1 MSGHVDGEQMDRG
14 SQPSG
19 RAARDASIRPGRFGW
34 LTGTFRS
41 RLWLWSWLSWTAFFL
56 LPLWTGW
63 VLKLAF
69 DALDESESINRYLLV
84 LGVSEVVRWMAF
96 AFAVWVVVRW
106 WISALTLLRT
116 NMLYAQTV
124 SGGPDAATL
133 PDSPAEAISRF
144 SDDARDTVMWT
155 DSWLDGLGYS
165 TYAIGA
171 LAVMSTID
179 VRAAFVVL
187 IPVVIVTFIT
197 RLLTPRLY
205 AARAADRQATG
216 RVTAFLGEAFTG
228 MLAFRLAGR
237 EEAAI
242 TRLEQYTSVRRRTA
256 VRDTVLQQTI
266 DGISSSTADVTIG
279 LMLLVL
285 VPSVQAGDLS
295 VGDLAL
301 FVAYSTQL
309 GELPRYLARIITSR
323 EQAIVSYGRMGE
335 MVAPG
340 NVSNVLAHQ
349 HVTIEPGEAMRTRAP
364 DPDRVELQE
373 LVIEG
378 LTVRYPSN
386 GEGVTDVNL
395 TFERGSFNVITGP
408 VGAGKST
415 LLRALV
421 GLVPLENG
429 SVSWNGELIDDRA
442 AWFVPP
448 QSAHLPQIPRLFSES
463 LTENVV
469 LGRDP
474 SGLDAVLDLTTLR
487 SDIDEMPDGLDTVVG
502 ARGLRLSGGQAQRV
516 ATARSLL
523 TQPELLVVDDLS
535 SALDVA
541 TERELWD
548 RLASMGST
556 TVIAISQR
564 QLAID
569 RADQVVT
576 MADGRVVSVDRR

>member
-1 MSGHVDGEQMDRG
+1 MADEPMRGGPADRN
-14 SQPSG
+14 
-19 RAARDASIRPGRFGW
+19 DAIRPGRFGW

-41 RLWLWSWLSWTAFFL
+41 RLWIWSWISWTGFFL
-56 LPLWTGW
+56 MPLWTGW

-69 DALDESESINRYLLV
+69 DALEDSASINQYLVV
-84 LGVSEVVRWMAF
+84 LGVSEVVRWAIF

-106 WISALTLLRT
+106 WVSALTLLRT
-116 NMLYAQTV
+116 NMLHAQTV

-133 PDSPAEAISRF
+133 PDSPSEAISRF

-155 DSWLDGLGYS
+155 DSWLDGLGYT
-165 TYAIGA
+165 TYAVGA
-171 LAVMSTID
+171 LIVMSTID
-179 VRAAFVVL
+179 SRAAFVVL
-187 IPVVIVTFIT
+187 IPIAIVTFIT
-197 RLLTPRLY
+197 RMLTPRLY

-216 RVTAFLGEAFTG
+216 RVNAFLGEAFTG

-242 TRLEQYTSVRRRTA
+242 SRLEEYTSVRRQTA

-301 FVAYSTQL
+301 FVAYSAQL

-335 MVAPG
+335 MVAAGTP
-340 NVSNVLAHQ
+340 SNVLAHQ
-349 HVTIEPGEAMRTRAP
+349 QVTIEPDETMRRRSP
-364 DPDRVELQE
+364 DPERVALQR
-373 LVIEG
+373 LAVHD
-378 LTVRYPSN
+378 LSVRYPSN
-386 GEGVTDVNL
+386 GEGISDVNL
-395 TFERGSFNVITGP
+395 TFERGSFNVVTGP

-421 GLVPLENG
+421 GLVPLEGG
-429 SVSWNGELIDDRA
+429 SVSWNGEEVEDQA

-448 QSAHLPQIPRLFSES
+448 QAAHLPQIPRLFSES
-463 LTENVV
+463 LTENIA
-469 LGRDP
+469 LGRDTAD
-474 SGLDAVLDLTTLR
+474 LDAVLELTTLR
-487 SDIDEMPDGLDTVVG
+487 LDINEMPDGLDTVVG

-516 ATARSLL
+516 ATARSLI

-548 RLASMGST
+548 RLAGMGAT

-569 RADQVVT
+569 RADQVIT
-576 MADGRVVSVDRR
+576 MADGRVVSVDQRPNGDAIEN

>member
-1 MSGHVDGEQMDRG
+1 MTVSTGAPDDRN
-14 SQPSG
+14 
-19 RAARDASIRPGRFGW
+19 DAIQPGRFGW

-41 RLWLWSWLSWTAFFL
+41 KLWIWSWISWTLFFL
-56 LPLWTGW
+56 MPLWTGW
-63 VLKLAF
+63 ILKLAF
-69 DALDESESINRYLLV
+69 DALDQSESINRYLVV
-84 LGVSEVVRWMAF
+84 LGVSEVVRWIVF
-96 AFAVWVVVRW
+96 GFAVWVVVRW
-106 WISALTLLRT
+106 WVAALTLLRT

-133 PDSPAEAISRF
+133 PDSPSEAISRF
-144 SDDARDTVMWT
+144 TDDARDTVMWT

-165 TYAIGA
+165 AYAVGA
-171 LAVMSTID
+171 LVVMSTID
-179 VRAAFVVL
+179 VRAALVVL
-187 IPVVIVTFIT
+187 IPVAIVTFIT
-197 RLLTPRLY
+197 RMLTPRLY
-205 AARAADRQATG
+205 AARSADRQATG
-216 RVTAFLGEAFTG
+216 RVTSFLGEVFTG

-237 EEAAI
+237 EEAAV

-285 VPSVQAGDLS
+285 VPRVQSGALT

-301 FVAYSTQL
+301 FVVYATQL

-340 NVSNVLAHQ
+340 SLSNVLADQ
-349 HVTIEPGEAMRTRAP
+349 HVTIEPNDAMREREP
-364 DPDRVELQE
+364 DPERIELDE
-373 LVIEG
+373 LEVHG
-378 LTVRYPSN
+378 LGVRYASN
-386 GEGVTDVNL
+386 GEGVTDVSL
-395 TFERGSFNVITGP
+395 RFERGSFNVITGP
-408 VGAGKST
+408 VGSGKST

-421 GLVPLENG
+421 GLIPLETG
-429 SVSWNGELIDDRA
+429 SVSWNGEEVEDRA

-448 QSAHLPQIPRLFSES
+448 QSAHLPQVPRLFSET
-463 LTENVV
+463 LTENIT
-469 LGRDP
+469 LGRGTTD
-474 SGLDAVLDLTTLR
+474 LDAVLDLTTLR
-487 SDIDEMPDGLDTVVG
+487 FDVDEMPEGLDTVVG

-541 TERELWD
+541 TERELWN
-548 RLASMGST
+548 RLSEMGST

-569 RADQVVT
+569 RADQVIT
-576 MADGRVVSVDRR
+576 MAGGRVVSVEQR

>member
-1 MSGHVDGEQMDRG
+1 MRGGPDDRN
-14 SQPSG
+14 
-19 RAARDASIRPGRFGW
+19 DAIRPGRFGW
-34 LTGTFRS
+34 RTGTFRS
-41 RLWLWSWLSWTAFFL
+41 RLWLWSWISWTAFFL
-56 LPLWTGW
+56 MPLWTGW

-69 DALDESESINRYLLV
+69 DALDESESINQYLV
-84 LGVSEVVRWMAF
+84 ILGVSEVVRWAVF

-106 WISALTLLRT
+106 WVTALTLLRT
-116 NMLYAQTV
+116 NMLHAQTV

-133 PDSPAEAISRF
+133 PDSPSEAISRF
-144 SDDARDTVMWT
+144 TDDARDTVMWT
-155 DSWLDGLGYS
+155 DSWLDGLGYT
-165 TYAIGA
+165 TYAVGA
-171 LAVMSTID
+171 LIVMSTID
-179 VRAAFVVL
+179 ARAAFVVL
-187 IPVVIVTFIT
+187 IPIAIVTIIT

-242 TRLEQYTSVRRRTA
+242 GRLEEYTSVRRRTA

-309 GELPRYLARIITSR
+309 GELPRYLARVITSR

-340 NVSNVLAHQ
+340 SLSNILADQ
-349 HVTIEPGEAMRTRAP
+349 HVTIEPDETMRDRQP
-364 DPDRVELQE
+364 DPERVVLEQLE
-373 LVIEG
+373 VRD

-386 GEGVTDVNL
+386 GEGITDVNL
-395 TFERGSFNVITGP
+395 AFERGSFTVITGP

-421 GLVPLENG
+421 GLIPLQSG
-429 SVSWNGELIDDRA
+429 SISWNGEEIEDLA

-463 LTENVV
+463 LAENIS
-469 LGRDP
+469 LGRGTAD
-474 SGLDAVLDLTTLR
+474 LDAVLDLTTLR
-487 SDIDEMPDGLDTVVG
+487 LDIDEMPDGLETVVG

-541 TERELWD
+541 TERELWN
-548 RLASMGST
+548 RLAEMGST

-569 RADQVVT
+569 RADQVIM
-576 MADGRVVSVDRR
+576 MAEGRVVSVDRR

>member
-1 MSGHVDGEQMDRG
+1 MSNEPVAGGPADRN
-14 SQPSG
+14 
-19 RAARDASIRPGRFGW
+19 DAIRPGRFGW

-41 RLWLWSWLSWTAFFL
+41 RLWLWSWISWTAFFL
-56 LPLWTGW
+56 MPLWTGW

-69 DALDESESINRYLLV
+69 DALGQSASINQYLLV
-84 LGVSEVVRWMAF
+84 LGVSEVARWIIF

-106 WISALTLLRT
+106 WVTALTLLRT
-116 NMLYAQTV
+116 NMLHAQTV

-133 PDSPAEAISRF
+133 PDSPSEALSRF

-155 DSWLDGLGYS
+155 DSWLDGLGY
-165 TYAIGA
+165 TAYAVGA

-187 IPVVIVTFIT
+187 IPIAIVTFIT
-197 RLLTPRLY
+197 RMLTPRLY
-205 AARAADRQATG
+205 EARAADRKATG
-216 RVTAFLGEAFTG
+216 RVTAFLGETFTG

-242 TRLEQYTSVRRRTA
+242 ERLEEYTSVRRRTA

-266 DGISSSTADVTIG
+266 DGISSSTADITIG

-285 VPSVQAGDLS
+285 VPSVRSGDLS

-335 MVAPG
+335 LVAKGSLG
-340 NVSNVLAHQ
+340 NILADRSI
-349 HVTIEPGEAMRTRAP
+349 TIEPSDTMLQRQP
-364 DPDRVELQE
+364 DPERVPLERLE
-373 LVIEG
+373 IHG
-378 LTVRYPSN
+378 LSVRYPSN
-386 GEGVTDVNL
+386 GEGIADVDL
-395 TFERGSFNVITGP
+395 SFERGSFNVITGP

-421 GLVPLENG
+421 GLIPLDSG
-429 SVSWNGELIDDRA
+429 SISWNGEAIEDQA

-448 QSAHLPQIPRLFSES
+448 QAAHLPQIPRLFSES
-463 LTENVV
+463 LTENIT
-469 LGRDP
+469 LGRGSDA
-474 SGLDAVLDLTTLR
+474 LDAVLDLTTLR
-487 SDIDEMPDGLDTVVG
+487 LDVDEMPDGLETVVG

-523 TQPELLVVDDLS
+523 TGPELLVVDDLS

-541 TERELWD
+541 TERELWS
-548 RLASMGST
+548 RLAELGDT

-569 RADQVVT
+569 RADQVIT
-576 MADGRVVSVDRR
+576 MANGRVVSVERR

>member
-1 MSGHVDGEQMDRG
+1 MSDHTAEQG
-14 SQPSG
+14 SP
-19 RAARDASIRPGRFGW
+19 ANRDDAILPGRFGW

-41 RLWLWSWLSWTAFFL
+41 GLWLWSWISWTVFFL
-56 LPLWTGW
+56 MPLWTGW
-63 VLKLAF
+63 ILKLAF
-69 DALDESESINRYLLV
+69 DALDESASINGYLVV
-84 LGVSEVVRWMAF
+84 LGVSEVVRWVIF
-96 AFAVWVVVRW
+96 GFAVWVVVRW
-106 WISALTLLRT
+106 WVTALTLLRT
-116 NMLYAQTV
+116 NMLHAQTV

-133 PDSPAEAISRF
+133 PDSPSEAISRF
-144 SDDARDTVMWT
+144 TDDARDTVMWT
-155 DSWLDGLGYS
+155 DSWLDGLGY
-165 TYAIGA
+165 TAYAVGA
-171 LAVMSTID
+171 LTVMSTID
-179 VRAAFVVL
+179 VRAALVVL
-187 IPVVIVTFIT
+187 IPVAVVTFIT
-197 RLLTPRLY
+197 RMLTPRLY
-205 AARAADRQATG
+205 AARSADRQATG
-216 RVTAFLGEAFTG
+216 RVTSFLGEVFTG

-285 VPSVQAGDLS
+285 VPSVQRGDLS

-301 FVAYSTQL
+301 FVVYATQL

-340 NVSNVLAHQ
+340 RLSNILADQ
-349 HVTIEPGEAMRTRAP
+349 HVTIEPNEARREREP
-364 DPDRVELQE
+364 DPERSALHQLDVR
-373 LVIEG
+373 G

-386 GEGVTDVNL
+386 GEGVTDVDL
-395 TFERGSFNVITGP
+395 TFERGSFNVVTGP

-421 GLVPLENG
+421 GLIPLESG
-429 SVSWNGELIDDRA
+429 TVLWNGEEVEDRA

-463 LTENVV
+463 LTENIA
-469 LGRDP
+469 LGRGTD
-474 SGLDAVLDLTTLR
+474 GLDAVLDLTTLR
-487 SDIDEMPDGLDTVVG
+487 FDVDEMPEGLETVVG

-541 TERELWD
+541 TERELWE
-548 RLASMGST
+548 RLAEMGST

-569 RADQVVT
+569 RADQVIT
-576 MADGRVVSVDRR
+576 MADGRVVSVERR

>member
-1 MSGHVDGEQMDRG
+1 MRGGPDDRN
-14 SQPSG
+14 
-19 RAARDASIRPGRFGW
+19 DAIHPGRFGW

-41 RLWLWSWLSWTAFFL
+41 RLWLWSWISWTAFFL
-56 LPLWTGW
+56 MPLWTGW

-69 DALDESESINRYLLV
+69 DALDESESINQYLVV
-84 LGVSEVVRWMAF
+84 LGVSEVVRWAVF

-106 WISALTLLRT
+106 WVTALTLLRT
-116 NMLYAQTV
+116 NMLHAQTV

-133 PDSPAEAISRF
+133 PDSPSEAISRF
-144 SDDARDTVMWT
+144 TDDARDTVMWT

-165 TYAIGA
+165 VYAIGA
-171 LAVMSTID
+171 LIVMSTID
-179 VRAAFVVL
+179 ARAAFVVL
-187 IPVVIVTFIT
+187 IPIVIVTFIT
-197 RLLTPRLY
+197 RMLTPRLY

-242 TRLEQYTSVRRRTA
+242 GRLEDYTSVRRRTA

-285 VPSVQAGDLS
+285 VPSVQAGNLS

-309 GELPRYLARIITSR
+309 GELPRYLARVITSR

-340 NVSNVLAHQ
+340 SLSNILADQ
-349 HVTIEPGEAMRTRAP
+349 HVTIEPDEAMRDRQP
-364 DPDRVELQE
+364 DPERVALERLE
-373 LVIEG
+373 VKG

-386 GEGVTDVNL
+386 GEGVTDVDL

-421 GLVPLENG
+421 GLVPIDGG
-429 SVSWNGELIDDRA
+429 SISWNGEEIEDLA

-463 LTENVV
+463 LTENIA
-469 LGRDP
+469 LGRGTA
-474 SGLDAVLDLTTLR
+474 GLDAVLDLTTLR
-487 SDIDEMPDGLDTVVG
+487 LDIDEMPDGLETVVG

-548 RLASMGST
+548 RLAEMGST

-569 RADQVVT
+569 RADQLIT
-576 MADGRVVSVDRR
+576 MAGGRVVSVERR

>member
-1 MSGHVDGEQMDRG
+1 MRGAPDDRNEQI
-14 SQPSG
+14 Q
-19 RAARDASIRPGRFGW
+19 PGRFGW

-41 RLWLWSWLSWTAFFL
+41 RLWLWSWISWTVFFL
-56 LPLWTGW
+56 IPLWTGW

-69 DALDESESINRYLLV
+69 DALDQSESINRHLLV
-84 LGVSEVVRWMAF
+84 LGVTEVVRWVIF
-96 AFAVWVVVRW
+96 GFAVWVVVRW
-106 WISALTLLRT
+106 WVTALTLLRT
-116 NMLYAQTV
+116 NMLHAQTV

-133 PDSPAEAISRF
+133 PDSPSEAISRF
-144 SDDARDTVMWT
+144 TDDARDTVMWT
-155 DSWLDGLGYS
+155 DSWLDGLGY
-165 TYAIGA
+165 TVYAVGA
-171 LAVMSTID
+171 LIVMSTID
-179 VRAAFVVL
+179 ARAALVVL
-187 IPVVIVTFIT
+187 IPIVIVTVIT

-242 TRLEQYTSVRRRTA
+242 GRLETYTSVRRRTA

-285 VPSVQAGDLS
+285 VPSVQGGDLT

-301 FVAYSTQL
+301 FVVYATQL

-335 MVAPG
+335 MVAPDQL
-340 NVSNVLAHQ
+340 SNILADQ
-349 HVTIEPGEAMRTRAP
+349 HVTIEPHEAMRSRVP
-364 DPDRVELQE
+364 DPERVDLEQLE
-373 LVIEG
+373 IRGVS
-378 LTVRYPSN
+378 VRYPSN
-386 GEGVTDVNL
+386 GEGITDVSL
-395 TFERGSFNVITGP
+395 TLERGSFTVITGP

-421 GLVPLENG
+421 GLIPMASG
-429 SVSWNGELIDDRA
+429 SVSWNGAEIEDRA

-463 LTENVV
+463 LIENIA
-469 LGRDP
+469 LGRGTAD
-474 SGLDAVLDLTTLR
+474 LDAVLDLTTLR
-487 SDIDEMPDGLDTVVG
+487 LDVDDMPEGLETVVG

-523 TQPELLVVDDLS
+523 TRPELLVVDDLS

-541 TERELWD
+541 TERELWN
-548 RLASMGST
+548 RLAEMGST

-576 MADGRVVSVDRR
+576 MANGRVVSVERR

>member
-1 MSGHVDGEQMDRG
+1 MRGAPDGRNEQI
-14 SQPSG
+14 Q
-19 RAARDASIRPGRFGW
+19 PGRFGW

-41 RLWLWSWLSWTAFFL
+41 RLWLWSWISWTVFFL
-56 LPLWTGW
+56 IPLWTGW

-69 DALDESESINRYLLV
+69 DALDQSESINRHLLV
-84 LGVSEVVRWMAF
+84 LGVTEVVRWVIF
-96 AFAVWVVVRW
+96 GFAVWVVVRW
-106 WISALTLLRT
+106 WVTALTLLRT
-116 NMLYAQTV
+116 NMLHAQTV

-133 PDSPAEAISRF
+133 PDSPSEAISRF
-144 SDDARDTVMWT
+144 TDDARDTVMWT
-155 DSWLDGLGYS
+155 DSWLDGLGY
-165 TYAIGA
+165 TVYAVGA
-171 LAVMSTID
+171 LIVMSTID
-179 VRAAFVVL
+179 ARAALVVL
-187 IPVVIVTFIT
+187 IPIVIVTVIT

-242 TRLEQYTSVRRRTA
+242 GRLETYTSVRRRTA

-285 VPSVQAGDLS
+285 VPSVQGGDLT

-301 FVAYSTQL
+301 FVVYATQL

-335 MVAPG
+335 MVAPDQL
-340 NVSNVLAHQ
+340 SNILADQ
-349 HVTIEPGEAMRTRAP
+349 HVTIEPHEAMRSRVP
-364 DPDRVELQE
+364 DPERVDLEQLE
-373 LVIEG
+373 IRGVS
-378 LTVRYPSN
+378 VRYPSN
-386 GEGVTDVNL
+386 GEGITDVSL
-395 TFERGSFNVITGP
+395 TLERGSFTVITGP

-421 GLVPLENG
+421 GLIPMASG
-429 SVSWNGELIDDRA
+429 SVSWNGAEIEDRA

-463 LTENVV
+463 LIENIA
-469 LGRDP
+469 LGRGTAD
-474 SGLDAVLDLTTLR
+474 LDAVLDLTTLR
-487 SDIDEMPDGLDTVVG
+487 LDVDDMPEGLETVVG

-523 TQPELLVVDDLS
+523 TRPELLVVDDLS

-541 TERELWD
+541 TERELWN
-548 RLASMGST
+548 RLAEMGST

-576 MADGRVVSVDRR
+576 MANGRVVSVERR

>member
-1 MSGHVDGEQMDRG
+1 MGGVKGGPNDRN
-14 SQPSG
+14 
-19 RAARDASIRPGRFGW
+19 DAIRPGRFGW

-41 RLWLWSWLSWTAFFL
+41 RLWLWSWISWTAFFL
-56 LPLWTGW
+56 MPLWTGW

-69 DALDESESINRYLLV
+69 DALDESESINQYLLV
-84 LGVSEVVRWMAF
+84 LGVSEVVRWAIF

-106 WISALTLLRT
+106 WVTALTLLRT
-116 NMLYAQTV
+116 NMLHAQTV

-133 PDSPAEAISRF
+133 PDSPSEAISRF
-144 SDDARDTVMWT
+144 TDDARDTVMWT
-155 DSWLDGLGYS
+155 DSWLDGLGY
-165 TYAIGA
+165 TVYAVGA
-171 LAVMSTID
+171 LIVMSTID
-179 VRAAFVVL
+179 ARAALVVL
-187 IPVVIVTFIT
+187 IPIAIVTFIT

-242 TRLEQYTSVRRRTA
+242 GRLEEYTSVRRRTA

-340 NVSNVLAHQ
+340 SLSNILADQ
-349 HVTIEPGEAMRTRAP
+349 HVTIEPNEVKRERHP
-364 DPDRVELQE
+364 DPERVALERLE
-373 LVIEG
+373 VKG

-386 GEGVTDVNL
+386 GEGVTDVDL

-421 GLVPLENG
+421 GLVPLESG
-429 SVSWNGELIDDRA
+429 SISWNGREIDDLA

-463 LTENVV
+463 LTENIV
-469 LGRDP
+469 LGRDTAD
-474 SGLDAVLDLTTLR
+474 LDAVLDLTTLR
-487 SDIDEMPDGLDTVVG
+487 LDVDEMPDGLDTVVG

-516 ATARSLL
+516 ATARSLI

-541 TERELWD
+541 TERELWN
-548 RLASMGST
+548 RLAEMGST

-569 RADQVVT
+569 RADQLIT
-576 MADGRVVSVDRR
+576 MADGRVVSVNRR

>member
-1 MSGHVDGEQMDRG
+1 MAPPIDNTV
-14 SQPSG
+14 
-19 RAARDASIRPGRFGW
+19 RPGRFGW

-41 RLWLWSWLSWTAFFL
+41 RLWLWSWISWTAFFL
-56 LPLWTGW
+56 MPLWTGW
-63 VLKLAF
+63 ILKLAF
-69 DALDESESINRYLLV
+69 DALAESGSINQYLVV
-84 LGVSEVVRWMAF
+84 LGFSEVARWIIF

-106 WISALTLLRT
+106 WVTALTLLRT
-116 NMLYAQTV
+116 NMLHAQTV

-133 PDSPAEAISRF
+133 PDSPSEALSRF

-155 DSWLDGLGYS
+155 DSWLDGLGYA
-165 TYAIGA
+165 TYAVGA

-179 VRAAFVVL
+179 TRAALVVL
-187 IPVVIVTFIT
+187 IPIVVVTFIT
-197 RLLTPRLY
+197 RMLTPRLY
-205 AARAADRQATG
+205 AARSADRKATG
-216 RVTAFLGEAFTG
+216 RVTAFLGETFTG

-242 TRLEQYTSVRRRTA
+242 ERLEEYTSVRRKTA

-285 VPSVQAGDLS
+285 VPSVQNGSLS
-295 VGDLAL
+295 IGDLAL

-323 EQAIVSYGRMGE
+323 EQAIVSYRRMGE
-335 MVAPG
+335 MVASGHLG
-340 NVSNVLAHQ
+340 NILDHRPI
-349 HVTIEPGEAMRTRAP
+349 TIEPGDVMLERHP
-364 DPDRVELQE
+364 DPDRVPLEKLE
-373 LVIEG
+373 VRAM
-378 LTVRYPSN
+378 TVRYPSN
-386 GEGVTDVNL
+386 GEGITDVDL
-395 TFERGSFNVITGP
+395 AFERGSFNVITGP
-408 VGAGKST
+408 VGSGKST

-421 GLVPLENG
+421 GLIPLEG
-429 SVSWNGELIDDRA
+429 GTVAWNGETVEDQA

-448 QSAHLPQIPRLFSES
+448 QAAHLPQIPRLFSES
-463 LTENVV
+463 LTENIT
-469 LGRDP
+469 LGR
-474 SGLDAVLDLTTLR
+474 STELLDDVLDLTTLR
-487 SDIDEMPDGLDTVVG
+487 LDVDEMPDGLDTVVG

-548 RLASMGST
+548 RLSEMGST

-569 RADQVVT
+569 RADQVIT
-576 MADGRVVSVDRR
+576 MADGRVTSVERRKR

>member
-1 MSGHVDGEQMDRG
+1 MTGAPDDRNEQI
-14 SQPSG
+14 Q
-19 RAARDASIRPGRFGW
+19 PGRFGW

-41 RLWLWSWLSWTAFFL
+41 RLWLWSWISWTVFFL
-56 LPLWTGW
+56 IPLWTGW

-69 DALDESESINRYLLV
+69 DALDQSESINRYLVV
-84 LGVSEVVRWMAF
+84 LGVTEVVRWVIF
-96 AFAVWVVVRW
+96 GFAVWVVVRW
-106 WISALTLLRT
+106 WVTALTLLRT
-116 NMLYAQTV
+116 NMLHAQTV

-133 PDSPAEAISRF
+133 PDSPSEAISRF
-144 SDDARDTVMWT
+144 TDDARDTVMWT
-155 DSWLDGLGYS
+155 DSWLDGLGY
-165 TYAIGA
+165 TVYAIGA
-171 LAVMSTID
+171 LIVMSTID
-179 VRAAFVVL
+179 ARAAFVVL
-187 IPVVIVTFIT
+187 IPIVIVTVIT

-242 TRLEQYTSVRRRTA
+242 GRLETYTSVRRRTA

-285 VPSVQAGDLS
+285 VPSVQGGDLT

-301 FVAYSTQL
+301 FVVYATQL

-335 MVAPG
+335 MVAPD
-340 NVSNVLAHQ
+340 NLSNILADQ
-349 HVTIEPGEAMRTRAP
+349 HVTIEPHEAMRNRVP
-364 DPDRVELQE
+364 DPERVDLEQLE
-373 LVIEG
+373 IRGVSF
-378 LTVRYPSN
+378 RYPSN
-386 GEGVTDVNL
+386 GEGITDVSL
-395 TFERGSFNVITGP
+395 TLERGSFTVITGP

-421 GLVPLENG
+421 GLIPIESG
-429 SVSWNGELIDDRA
+429 SVSWNGAEIEDRA

-463 LTENVV
+463 LTENIA
-469 LGRDP
+469 LGRGTAD
-474 SGLDAVLDLTTLR
+474 LDAVLDLTTLR
-487 SDIDEMPDGLDTVVG
+487 LDVDDMPEGLETVVG

-523 TQPELLVVDDLS
+523 TRPELLVVDDLS

-541 TERELWD
+541 TERELWN
-548 RLASMGST
+548 RLAEMGST

-576 MADGRVVSVDRR
+576 MANGRVVSVERR

>member
-1 MSGHVDGEQMDRG
+1 MRGAPDGRNEQI
-14 SQPSG
+14 Q
-19 RAARDASIRPGRFGW
+19 PGRFGW

-41 RLWLWSWLSWTAFFL
+41 RLWLWSWISWTVFFL
-56 LPLWTGW
+56 IPLWTGW

-69 DALDESESINRYLLV
+69 DALDQSESINRHLLV
-84 LGVSEVVRWMAF
+84 LGVTEVVRWVIF
-96 AFAVWVVVRW
+96 GFAVWVVVRW
-106 WISALTLLRT
+106 WVTALTLLRT
-116 NMLYAQTV
+116 NMLHAQTV

-133 PDSPAEAISRF
+133 PDSPSEAISRF
-144 SDDARDTVMWT
+144 TDDARDTVMWT
-155 DSWLDGLGYS
+155 DSWLDGLGY
-165 TYAIGA
+165 TVYAIGA
-171 LAVMSTID
+171 LIVMSTID
-179 VRAAFVVL
+179 ARAALVVL
-187 IPVVIVTFIT
+187 IPIVIVTVIT

-242 TRLEQYTSVRRRTA
+242 GRLETYTSVRRRTA

-285 VPSVQAGDLS
+285 VPSVQGGDLT

-301 FVAYSTQL
+301 FVVYATQL

-335 MVAPG
+335 MVAPDQL
-340 NVSNVLAHQ
+340 SNILADQ
-349 HVTIEPGEAMRTRAP
+349 HVTIEPHEAMRSRVP
-364 DPDRVELQE
+364 DPERVDLEQLE
-373 LVIEG
+373 IRGVS
-378 LTVRYPSN
+378 VRYPSN
-386 GEGVTDVNL
+386 GEGITDVSL
-395 TFERGSFNVITGP
+395 TLERGSFTVITGP

-421 GLVPLENG
+421 GLIPMASG
-429 SVSWNGELIDDRA
+429 SVSWNGAEIEDRA

-463 LTENVV
+463 LIENIA
-469 LGRDP
+469 LGRGTAD
-474 SGLDAVLDLTTLR
+474 LDAVLDLTTLR
-487 SDIDEMPDGLDTVVG
+487 LDVDDMPEGLETVVG

-523 TQPELLVVDDLS
+523 TRPELLVVDDLS

-541 TERELWD
+541 TERELWN
-548 RLASMGST
+548 RLAEMGST

-576 MADGRVVSVDRR
+576 MANGRVVSVERR

>member
-1 MSGHVDGEQMDRG
+1 MAASSGGLDDRNE
-14 SQPSG
+14 
-19 RAARDASIRPGRFGW
+19 AIRPGRFGW

-41 RLWLWSWLSWTAFFL
+41 RLWLWSWISWTAFFL
-56 LPLWTGW
+56 MPLWTGW

-69 DALDESESINRYLLV
+69 DALDASESINRYLLV
-84 LGVSEVVRWMAF
+84 LGVSEVVRWAVF

-106 WISALTLLRT
+106 WVTALTLLRT
-116 NMLYAQTV
+116 NMLHAQTV

-133 PDSPAEAISRF
+133 PDSPSEAISRF
-144 SDDARDTVMWT
+144 TDDARDTVMWT
-155 DSWLDGLGYS
+155 DSWLDGLGY
-165 TYAIGA
+165 TVYAVGA
-171 LAVMSTID
+171 LIVMSTID
-179 VRAAFVVL
+179 ARAAFVVL
-187 IPVVIVTFIT
+187 IPITIVTIIT

-242 TRLEQYTSVRRRTA
+242 GRLEDYTGVRRRTA

-309 GELPRYLARIITSR
+309 GELPRYLARVITSR

-340 NVSNVLAHQ
+340 SLGNILADQ
-349 HVTIEPGEAMRTRAP
+349 LVTIEPDEAMRDRQP
-364 DPDRVELQE
+364 DPERVALEQLT
-373 LVIEG
+373 VDG

-395 TFERGSFNVITGP
+395 TFERGTFNVITGP

-421 GLVPLENG
+421 GLIPLESG
-429 SVSWNGELIDDRA
+429 TISWNGEEIEDRA

-463 LTENVV
+463 LTENIA
-469 LGRDP
+469 LGRGTAD
-474 SGLDAVLDLTTLR
+474 LDAVLDLTTLR
-487 SDIDEMPDGLDTVVG
+487 LDIDEMPDGLETVVG

-541 TERELWD
+541 TERELWN
-548 RLASMGST
+548 RLAEMGST

-569 RADQVVT
+569 RADQLIT
-576 MADGRVVSVDRR
+576 MADGRVVSIERR

>member
-1 MSGHVDGEQMDRG
+1 MTVSTGAPDDRN
-14 SQPSG
+14 
-19 RAARDASIRPGRFGW
+19 DAIRPGRFGW

-41 RLWLWSWLSWTAFFL
+41 QLWIWSWISWTLFFL
-56 LPLWTGW
+56 MPLWTGW
-63 VLKLAF
+63 ILKLAF
-69 DALDESESINRYLLV
+69 DALDQSESINRYLVV
-84 LGVSEVVRWMAF
+84 LGVSEVVRWIVF
-96 AFAVWVVVRW
+96 GFAVWVVVRW
-106 WISALTLLRT
+106 WVAALTLLRT

-133 PDSPAEAISRF
+133 PDSPSEAISRF
-144 SDDARDTVMWT
+144 TDDARDTVMWT
-155 DSWLDGLGYS
+155 DSWLDGLGY
-165 TYAIGA
+165 TAYAVGA
-171 LAVMSTID
+171 LVVMSTID
-179 VRAAFVVL
+179 IRAALVVL
-187 IPVVIVTFIT
+187 IPVAIVTFIT
-197 RLLTPRLY
+197 RMLTPRLY
-205 AARAADRQATG
+205 AARSADRRATG
-216 RVTAFLGEAFTG
+216 RVTSFLGEVFTG

-285 VPSVQAGDLS
+285 VPRVQSGALT

-301 FVAYSTQL
+301 FVVYATQL

-340 NVSNVLAHQ
+340 SLSNVLADQ
-349 HVTIEPGEAMRTRAP
+349 HVTIEPNEAMREREP
-364 DPDRVELQE
+364 DPERIALNELE
-373 LVIEG
+373 VHG
-378 LTVRYPSN
+378 LSVRYPSN
-386 GEGVTDVNL
+386 GEGVTDVSL
-395 TFERGSFNVITGP
+395 RFERGSFNVITGP
-408 VGAGKST
+408 VGSGKST

-421 GLVPLENG
+421 GLIPLETG
-429 SVSWNGELIDDRA
+429 SVSWNGEEVEDRA

-448 QSAHLPQIPRLFSES
+448 QSAHLPQVPRLFSET
-463 LTENVV
+463 LTENIA
-469 LGRDP
+469 LGRGTTD
-474 SGLDAVLDLTTLR
+474 LDAVLDLTTLR
-487 SDIDEMPDGLDTVVG
+487 FDVEEMPEGLDTVVG

-541 TERELWD
+541 TERELWN
-548 RLASMGST
+548 RLAEMGST

-569 RADQVVT
+569 RADQVIT
-576 MADGRVVSVDRR
+576 MAGGRVVSVEQN